1 MGQEITAKQVMALR
15 GRTGIG
21 MAKCKQALVEADGDI
36 ELAIQ
41 NLRKAGI
48 ASAVKKSDREAN
60 EGKVVAA
67 EDKSAVLLLEVNAE
81 TDFVV
86 KNDQFQSFAAE
97 IANEALNSGV
107 DSVEKLHEQSYSK
120 DPSLTIEQYRA
131 VTVQSLGEN
140 LVIRRLLRI
149 GREKNHS
156 YGIYSHM
163 GGKIVSLVIIEGAE
177 DQGNT
182 AKEVAMHVA
191 AASPEYLN
199 SDAVPASIKEQE
211 EEIAR
216 TQLKGKPDHILPKIL
231 EGKMRAYY
239 EQNCLV
245 NQPFVK
251 ENSLKIEEFVR
262 QKGEGLKVVGFYRW
276 SVGGQS
282 E

>member
-1 MGQEITAKQVMALR
+1 MATEITAKLVMALR
-15 GRTGIG
+15 NRTGIG
-21 MAKCKQALVEADGDI
+21 MTKCKEALVEAKGDI

-67 EDKSAVLLLEVNAE
+67 EDDSTLLLLEINAE

-86 KNDQFQSFAAE
+86 KNDKFVAFAAE
-97 IANEALNSGV
+97 IAQEALSGGA
-107 DSVEKLHEQSYSK
+107 DSLDALLAQSYSK
-120 DPSLTIEQYRA
+120 DSSLTIDQFRA

-140 LVIRRLLRI
+140 LVIRRLLRLSK
-149 GREKNHS
+149 EKGHS
-156 YGIYSHM
+156 YGLYSHM
-163 GGKIVSLVIIEGAE
+163 GGKIISLVVIEGAE
-177 DQGNT
+177 DR
-182 AKEVAMHVA
+182 ADLAREVAMHVA
-191 AASPEYLN
+191 AANPEYL
-199 SDAVPASIKEQE
+199 DAAAVPASIKEQE

-245 NQPFVK
+245 NQPFIKDTSVK
-251 ENSLKIEEFVR
+251 VADFVG
-262 QKGEGLKVVGFYRW
+262 KDLKVVAFYRW
-276 SVGGQS
+276 AVGSHGG
-282 E
+282 